1 MCPPRS
7 ASPLALTPHWRCRGG
22 AGRTLQRCSPVCR
35 VMGGGGEGAGGLT
48 TSVMGWWLVASGP
61 QWPHVT
67 RTREK
72 RPSIVVQI
80 GLRPRLA
87 PPTLQSFTELQFT
100 LWISYFFCTTL
111 RGLAG
116 QAGKW
121 EVSQRRTT
129 ATLQASLQNMRT
141 RNNRLLFKQLKI
153 VNEFWAVASRGDSSV
168 FTLP

>member
-1 MCPPRS
+1 MCPPQS

-22 AGRTLQRCSPVCR
+22 AGRAALCSAAAR
-35 VMGGGGEGAGGLT
+35 SAELWAGAGRGRGPHHL
-48 TSVMGWWLVASGP
+48 SNGLVAGGP

-80 GLRPRLA
+80 GLRPRPA

-116 QAGKW
+116 QAVKW

-141 RNNRLLFKQLKI
+141 RNNRLLFKPLKS
-153 VNEFWAVASRGDSSV
+153 VNEFWAVVSKGDSSV
-168 FTLP
+168 FTLA

>member
-35 VMGGGGEGAGGLT
+35 VMGGGGEGRGPHLLSNGLVAGG
-48 TSVMGWWLVASGP
+48 P
-61 QWPHVT
+61 RWPHVT

-80 GLRPRLA
+80 GLRPRPA

-116 QAGKW
+116 QAVKW

-153 VNEFWAVASRGDSSV
+153 VNEFWAVVSRGDSSV